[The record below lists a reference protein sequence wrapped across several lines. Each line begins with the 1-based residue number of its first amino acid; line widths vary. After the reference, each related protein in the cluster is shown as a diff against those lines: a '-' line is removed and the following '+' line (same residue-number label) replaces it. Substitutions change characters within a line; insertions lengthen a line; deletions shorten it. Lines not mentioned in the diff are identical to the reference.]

1 MDAEQIVTK
10 YSDMIYGI
18 TFRYMGNKEDAED
31 AYSET
36 FLSYFKKE
44 RTFESEEHRKAW
56 LIRVAINCCK
66 KILLSKQYPDDI
78 DEVEVADEERP
89 YSKDEV
95 MDLREAIEKLKPEYK
110 EVILLFYIND
120 MTVKQIADTIDEN
133 ENVVKL
139 RLSRARKKLKEFLGE
154 EELS

>member
-1 MDAEQIVTK
+1 MDAEQVVTK

>member
-1 MDAEQIVTK
+1 MDAEQVVTK

-36 FLSYFKKE
+36 FLAYFKKE

-66 KILLSKQYPDDI
+66 QMLMARDYPDDI
-78 DEVEVADEERP
+78 DEVEVADDERP

-110 EVILLFYIND
+110 ETILLFYIND
-120 MTVKQIADTIDEN
+120 MSVKQIAETIGEN